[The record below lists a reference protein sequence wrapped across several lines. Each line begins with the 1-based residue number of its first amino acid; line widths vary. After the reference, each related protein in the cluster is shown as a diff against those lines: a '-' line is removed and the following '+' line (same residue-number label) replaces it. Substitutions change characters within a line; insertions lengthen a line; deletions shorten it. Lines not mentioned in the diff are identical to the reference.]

1 MSLCKLWFDCDEHF
15 GRLKLY
21 STYLICDCLLYY
33 LVLLLNWKCV
43 VPYRRAV
50 RECVGLGACLLVL
63 ERGPDHDLPV

>member
-33 LVLLLNWKCV
+33 LVLLLNGKCV
-43 VPYRRAV
+43 FPNGGAV
-50 RECVGLGACLLVL
+50 CECVGLGACLLVL
-63 ERGPDHDLPV
+63 

>member
-33 LVLLLNWKCV
+33 LVLLLNGIFVTYTVFFSIDAKC
-43 VPYRRAV
+43 AS
-50 RECVGLGACLLVL
+50 AKA
-63 ERGPDHDLPV
+63 